1 MKYHQWLEHWTCVQS
16 RANAKKTLW
25 KHLTIYALIPISRLC
40 LHPGETFWIF
50 KRAPGANCYLRSPWS
65 QHITIEVYSSLRVS
79 EPYRRLAEANK
90 GAMFGISFSLSAFL
104 GWRTTQILVSQTSNG
119 NGQENRQEQGGVKS
133 ELVLITS
140 LREPWQGNST
150 ETTTSSSFLKEIP
163 NPCARKWHR

>member
-1 MKYHQWLEHWTCVQS
+1 MGMSEYFYMQKGTDVYEWINYPFKKIIRSMKYHQWLEHWTCVQS

-65 QHITIEVYSSLRVS
+65 PHLTIEVYSSLRVS

-90 GAMFGISFSLSAFL
+90 GAMFGISFSLCIS
-104 GWRTTQILVSQTSNG
+104 WMTYNTNT
-119 NGQENRQEQGGVKS
+119 
-133 ELVLITS
+133 
-140 LREPWQGNST
+140 REPNV
-150 ETTTSSSFLKEIP
+150 
-163 NPCARKWHR
+163 